1 MSASKEGWEIAPAI
15 AADERESHLGEDG
28 PEVGRRRRADA
39 EQRERGGEQPLL
51 GEPATEPPHAVEAEQ
66 GARARRGEG
75 EPVPAERGVT
85 AAEPEGDEEREEAR
99 GESHRRARGEPK
111 DDLSVLERPPV
122 ELGDLLVGER
132 GLLVTRVDGADA
144 QPHRAHR
151 RGDEHERRE
160 DQDRLGVEGL
170 EQADPRHRDREPRE
184 RAEQGELRVE
194 AREALGDVGAR
205 PRPSA
210 IPPRRRPLGR

>member
-1 MSASKEGWEIAPAI
+1 MAP
-15 AADERESHLGEDG
+15 
-28 PEVGRRRRADA
+28 
-39 EQRERGGEQPLL
+39 
-51 GEPATEPPHAVEAEQ
+51 
-66 GARARRGEG
+66 
-75 EPVPAERGVT
+75 
-85 AAEPEGDEEREEAR
+85 AEPEGDEEREEAR
-99 GESHRRARGEPK
+99 REPDRRARGEPE

-132 GLLVTRVDGADA
+132 GLLVARVDGADA

-160 DQDRLGVEGL
+160 DEDRLGVEGL

-194 AREALGDVGAR
+194 AREALGDVGR
-205 PRPSA
+205 SPRPSA
-210 IPPRRRPLGR
+210 TPPRRRPRVAMSWSAAAISGTSAPLVTR